1 MIKGK
6 KTIAFISIVLLLG
19 LFYLAYSLLEDDV
32 TVFTGERKH
41 WKAQL
46 EVTKRTDDYGTNGS
60 FQLSFKGEKLPVSQ
74 VEYKLFTS
82 DDSSSKFGGSHKLD
96 SSKEIGTFRSYY
108 DFEDIQNSMVTVV
121 IKWDNFEERIELA
134 K

>member
-19 LFYLAYSLLEDDV
+19 LIYS
-32 TVFTGERKH
+32 
-41 WKAQL
+41 A
-46 EVTKRTDDYGTNGS
+46 N
-60 FQLSFKGEKLPVSQ
+60 
-74 VEYKLFTS
+74 
-82 DDSSSKFGGSHKLD
+82 
-96 SSKEIGTFRSYY
+96 KEIGTFRLYY

-121 IKWDNFEERIELA
+121 IKWDNFEERMKLT